1 MRQEIH
7 VSSHLHT
14 HTHTSNTLQ
23 ELIFQK
29 GSGLVGAFVAACA
42 RASHICVTDTND
54 ATILG
59 ASTPDASIVV
69 FTGCDSP
76 SRRALG
82 TMWISRDGGATWP
95 QKVLV
100 EPEGFAYSLPVQLAS
115 GEIGVVHETGG
126 YKRIV
131 LRRVTVPAAAAS
143 PAAR

>member
-23 ELIFQK
+23 ALIFQK

-59 ASTPDASIVV
+59 AGAHAQLTTNLAANARLVQADLLAGIGEGAIGDGVIV
-69 FTGCDSP
+69 FSF
-76 SRRALG
+76 RAPITSKL
-82 TMWISRDGGATWP
+82 
-95 QKVLV
+95 K
-100 EPEGFAYSLPVQLAS
+100 
-115 GEIGVVHETGG
+115 H
-126 YKRIV
+126 
-131 LRRVTVPAAAAS
+131 VTALTNP
-143 PAAR
+143 RN

>member
-1 MRQEIH
+1 MGGVLAI
-7 VSSHLHT
+7 
-14 HTHTSNTLQ
+14 
-23 ELIFQK
+23 
-29 GSGLVGAFVAACA
+29 
-42 RASHICVTDTND
+42 D
-54 ATILG
+54 AT
-59 ASTPDASIVV
+59 TVV

-115 GEIGVVHETGG
+115 GEIGVVHETAA
-126 YKRIV
+126 YKSIV
-131 LRRVTVPAAAAS
+131 LRRVSVPAAAAS

>member
-7 VSSHLHT
+7 VSSHLHTHT

-59 ASTPDASIVV
+59 AGAHAQLTTNLAANARLVQADFLAGIGEGAIGDGVIFFSFP
-69 FTGCDSP
+69 
-76 SRRALG
+76 RAPITSKL
-82 TMWISRDGGATWP
+82 
-95 QKVLV
+95 K
-100 EPEGFAYSLPVQLAS
+100 
-115 GEIGVVHETGG
+115 H
-126 YKRIV
+126 
-131 LRRVTVPAAAAS
+131 VTALTKP
-143 PAAR
+143 RN